1 MLQVARLSP
10 KLLGDSAALVADF
23 LRGQWNDDGG
33 VKDRAGASD
42 LYYTVFGV
50 DGLLALRADVP
61 SGALLGYL
69 RSFGDGEALDL
80 VHLACLA
87 RGWGALPHAL
97 RQEAPAERI
106 LARLENHRSADGGYH
121 AAPGAER
128 GTLYGCFLGWGAY
141 QDLGREL
148 PGAARLLNCIEQ
160 LQTADGGFSNQA
172 VLPIGLTAPTAAAIT
187 LLRQLGQP
195 ARPALG
201 EWLLAQQAL
210 EGGFLAMPGAPL
222 PDLLSTATA
231 LHALAGM
238 QVDLQS
244 VKESCLD
251 FVDTLWTNRGGF
263 HGNWGDD
270 ELDCEYTYYGL
281 LALGHLSL

>member
-1 MLQVARLSP
+1 MEESRTAPARATCTTP
-10 KLLGDSAALVADF
+10 CSASTACWRCGPTCPVV
-23 LRGQWNDDGG
+23 RCC
-33 VKDRAGASD
+33 
-42 LYYTVFGV
+42 
-50 DGLLALRADVP
+50 
-61 SGALLGYL
+61 GYL

-87 RGWGALPHAL
+87 RGWARCHRRFAKRRRPT
-97 RQEAPAERI
+97 RI

-121 AAPGAER
+121 AGPSAER

-148 PGAARLLNCIEQ
+148 PDAVRLLNCIEQ

-172 VLPIGLTAPTAAAIT
+172 DLPIGLTAPTAAAVT

-201 EWLLAQQAL
+201 QWLLAQQAPD
-210 EGGFLAMPGAPL
+210 GGFLAMPGAPL

-244 VKESCLD
+244 VKTRVSI
-251 FVDTLWTNRGGF
+251 
-263 HGNWGDD
+263 
-270 ELDCEYTYYGL
+270 
-281 LALGHLSL
+281 LSTRSGPTAADSTATGATMN